1 MGLTIFKRR
10 KIPDVFWYHDE
21 FRFSLAYQKKKASLI
36 FNIAGTGSNYK
47 SGKMRT
53 SLLNQIIKRM
63 TTILNLPKKPK
74 LRIFILEER
83 V

>member
-1 MGLTIFKRR
+1 MGLTVFKRR

-36 FNIAGTGSNYK
+36 FNIAGTDSNYK
-47 SGKMRT
+47 AGKMRT
-53 SLLNQIIKRM
+53 NLLNQVMKRM

-74 LRIFILEER
+74 QRIFILEER